1 MDVKKISIGRNK
13 NIYIKKSKKF
23 KTIGIS
29 FVYKMKYD
37 YKNVSAFNVLAKY
50 LGNCSLDYPGIEKL
64 NKYIESLYGTSIG
77 IKTNYSGSLFVFN
90 IFANIINPKFVD
102 DKNLVEKVIEIIYKM
117 IYRPLI
123 IDDALDENI
132 FNICKE
138 NCMIDAESL
147 NEYNMGYVIR
157 SLKKSITNDVHN
169 SFVTPTLG
177 DKKILEKLNNY
188 NILKYYKKLLNAPID
203 IYVTG
208 DFASNK
214 MVNIIKK
221 YFASHKAKKVNYN
234 VFDMIDSKVV
244 EPTIIKKQV
253 SQAKVAVLYK
263 IPVLFNDERHYAFR
277 LARLVL
283 SGTLSSKLSKVIR
296 EQMGLCYFI
305 NSVYSSYYG
314 TFIIT
319 TGVASENIDKVVK
332 EIDNQIK
339 SLQNGELTDD
349 EFIQAKEA
357 ILSDMVSIDDSLF
370 GTLNMIKTYSNF
382 NQDFVLEEEM
392 KKYEKVSKED
402 IIEVSKLL
410 TYCTYAALDKE

>member
-1 MDVKKISIGRNK
+1 MDVKKINIGRNK

-77 IKTNYSGSLFVFN
+77 IKTNYSGSLFAFN

-132 FNICKE
+132 FNIC
-138 NCMIDAESL
+138 
-147 NEYNMGYVIR
+147 

-188 NILKYYKKLLNAPID
+188 NIIKYYKKLLNAPID

>member
-1 MDVKKISIGRNK
+1 MDVKKVSIGRNK

-23 KTIGIS
+23 KTIGLS

-37 YKNVSAFNVLAKY
+37 HKLVTAFNVLAKY

-64 NKYIESLYGTSIG
+64 NKYIESLYGTTIG
-77 IKTNYSGSLFVFN
+77 IKTNYSGSLFAFN
-90 IFANIINPKFVD
+90 IFANIVNPKFVE
-102 DKNLVEKVIEIIYKM
+102 DKNLIEKVIEIIYKM

-138 NCMIDAESL
+138 NCMIDTESL
-147 NEYNMGYVIR
+147 NEFNMGYIIR
-157 SLKKSITNDVHN
+157 SLKNSISNNPYN
-169 SFVTPTLG
+169 SFVTPQLG
-177 DKKILEKLNNY
+177 NQKVLKKLDNY
-188 NILKYYKKLLNAPID
+188 NIIKYYKKLLNAPID

-208 DFASNK
+208 DFKVNE

-221 YFASHKAKKVNYN
+221 YFKQHKAKSFKYD
-234 VFDMIDSKVV
+234 VFDMIDTKVV

-263 IPVLFNDERHYAFR
+263 IPVLFNDDRHYAFR

-296 EQMGLCYFI
+296 EEMGLCYFI

-314 TFIIT
+314 SFIVT

-339 SLQNGELTDD
+339 SLQNGDLTDE
-349 EFIQAKEA
+349 EFMQAKEA
-357 ILSDMVSIDDSLF
+357 ILSDMISIDDSLF

-382 NQDFVLEEEM
+382 NQDFVLEDEM
-392 KKYEKVSKED
+392 RKYEKVSKED

>member
-23 KTIGIS
+23 KTIGLS

-37 YKNVSAFNVLAKY
+37 HKNVTAFNVLAKY

-64 NKYIESLYGTSIG
+64 NKYIESLYGTTIG
-77 IKTNYSGSLFVFN
+77 IKTNYSGSLFAFN
-90 IFANIINPKFVD
+90 IFANIVNPKFVE
-102 DKNLVEKVIEIIYKM
+102 DKNLIEKVIEIIYKM

-138 NCMIDAESL
+138 NCIIDTESL
-147 NEYNMGYVIR
+147 NEFNMGYIIR
-157 SLKKSITNDVHN
+157 SLKNSISNNPYN
-169 SFVTPTLG
+169 SFVTPQLG
-177 DKKILEKLNNY
+177 NQKVLKKLDNY
-188 NILKYYKKLLNAPID
+188 NIIKYYKELLNAPID

-208 DFASNK
+208 DFKVNE

-221 YFASHKAKKVNYN
+221 YFKQHKAKSFKYD
-234 VFDMIDSKVV
+234 VFDMIDTKVV

-263 IPVLFNDERHYAFR
+263 IPVLFNDDRHYAFR

-296 EQMGLCYFI
+296 EEMGLCYFI

-314 TFIIT
+314 SFIVT

-339 SLQNGELTDD
+339 SLQNGDLTDE
-349 EFIQAKEA
+349 EFMQAKEA
-357 ILSDMVSIDDSLF
+357 ILSDMISIDDSLF

-382 NQDFVLEEEM
+382 NQDFVLEDEM
-392 KKYEKVSKED
+392 RKYEKVSKED

>member
-1 MDVKKISIGRNK
+1 MDVKKVSIGRNK

-37 YKNVSAFNVLAKY
+37 HKNVSAFNVLAKY

-77 IKTNYSGSLFVFN
+77 IKTNYSGSLFTFN
-90 IFANIINPKFVD
+90 IYANMVNPKFVD
-102 DKNLVEKVIEIIYKM
+102 DKDLIEKVIEILYKI

-123 IDDALDENI
+123 IEDRLDENI

-147 NEYNMGYVIR
+147 NEFNMGYVIR
-157 SLKKSITNDVHN
+157 SLKKSISNDSHS
-169 SFVTPTLG
+169 SFVTPVLG
-177 DKKILEKLNNY
+177 DKKVLKKLDNY

-208 DFASNK
+208 DFKTNK
-214 MVNIIKK
+214 MIEIIKK
-221 YFASHKAKKVNYN
+221 YFKSHKAKKINYD
-234 VFDMIDSKVV
+234 VFDMIESKVV
-244 EPTIIKKQV
+244 KPTIIKKQV

-263 IPVLFNDERHYAFR
+263 IPVLFNDDRHYAFR

-314 TFIIT
+314 SFIIT

-339 SLQNGELTDD
+339 SLQNGELSD
-349 EFIQAKEA
+349 EEFKQAKEA